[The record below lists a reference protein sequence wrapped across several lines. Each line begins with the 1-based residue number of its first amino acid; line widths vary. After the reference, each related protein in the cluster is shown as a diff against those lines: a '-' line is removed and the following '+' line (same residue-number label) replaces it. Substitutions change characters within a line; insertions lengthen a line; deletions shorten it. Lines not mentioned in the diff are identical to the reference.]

1 MGAIRRP
8 DKSWVFFNTPENLRA
23 LKQKQIQ
30 LVHLR
35 LMKYGAVLLEEQLG
49 TMLELQRAGKILHV
63 SLRSVTR
70 AELEVGLKS
79 GAIATVINMCSYAQH
94 TTVKLPYGTNPGGE
108 VVRDLCEQHGIL
120 PFLFFSLVPGLPS
133 AGNKLLE
140 MVKKHNVTE
149 AQIDAGLLQNSPWIL
164 PILGTSSLAHLREN
178 LKAAAIKLSAEG
190 MVYLS

>member
-1 MGAIRRP
+1 MLKPCTSHLVDRVISTKVGATRRP

-35 LMKYGAVLLEEQLG
+35 LMEYGAVLLEEQLG
-49 TMLELQRAGKILHV
+49 SMLKMQRAGKILHV

-70 AELEVGLKS
+70 AEMEAGLKFGGHCHGDKHVQLRAPHHGGAAVRHQS
-79 GAIATVINMCSYAQH
+79 GRRSSAG
-94 TTVKLPYGTNPGGE
+94 L
-108 VVRDLCEQHGIL
+108 VRTARHLT
-120 PFLFFSLVPGLPS
+120 PFFFSLVHGLPS

-149 AQIDAGLLQNSPWIL
+149 AQIDAGLL
-164 PILGTSSLAHLREN
+164 
-178 LKAAAIKLSAEG
+178 
-190 MVYLS
+190 